1 MTSQG
6 IAKFIVAVVIVNCSL
21 LLKIV
26 KEKEK
31 ASEGKYQKISLPGQ
45 VIEICCNGDIGTN
58 QLQRWTHGHL
68 RISLSA
74 TSGHPTVNINQLQD
88 LTHSALET
96 PSTLSFI
103 V

>member
-1 MTSQG
+1 
-6 IAKFIVAVVIVNCSL
+6 
-21 LLKIV
+21 
-26 KEKEK
+26 
-31 ASEGKYQKISLPGQ
+31 
-45 VIEICCNGDIGTN
+45 
-58 QLQRWTHGHL
+58 LQRWTHGHL